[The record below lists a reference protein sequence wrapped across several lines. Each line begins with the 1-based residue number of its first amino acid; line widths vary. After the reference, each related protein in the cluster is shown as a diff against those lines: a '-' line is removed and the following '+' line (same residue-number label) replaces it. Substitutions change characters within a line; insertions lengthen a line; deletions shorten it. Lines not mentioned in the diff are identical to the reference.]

1 MVIDMHVHPIFYK
14 SICDNKEELEF
25 RKDTFGV
32 WKQGPMDWDEA
43 FAEMDF
49 GGIDKE
55 ALLPMDVT
63 TTEGGWI
70 VTNEQIAALKSRY
83 PERLIGFASVDPHRK
98 DAADVLIHAF
108 DDLGLE
114 GLKLHPSKQKFYPTD
129 PCMEPIYEICES
141 RNKPIIFHAGTSWEP
156 NTPAEYAHPLA
167 FEKVFIA
174 HPHLRCCLAH
184 FAWPWVRE
192 MVMLMIKYP
201 NVYTDTS
208 VLYMDSPEE
217 SMSRL
222 FTVDMGSHWFERG
235 FREQVMFASN
245 TPRFRAFKIKRAL
258 DAVPMKDAAREALYG
273 GNALRFLKGDR

>member
-32 WKQGPMDWDEA
+32 WKHGPMDWDEA

-184 FAWPWVRE
+184 LPGPGCGRW
-192 MVMLMIKYP
+192 
-201 NVYTDTS
+201 S
-208 VLYMDSPEE
+208 CS
-217 SMSRL
+217 
-222 FTVDMGSHWFERG
+222 
-235 FREQVMFASN
+235 
-245 TPRFRAFKIKRAL
+245 
-258 DAVPMKDAAREALYG
+258 
-273 GNALRFLKGDR
+273 

>member
-114 GLKLHPSKQKFYPTD
+114 GLKLHPSKQKFYPAD

-156 NTPAEYAHPLA
+156 NTPAEYDIRWPLR
-167 FEKVFIA
+167 
-174 HPHLRCCLAH
+174 RCSSPIPICGA
-184 FAWPWVRE
+184 AWPILPGPGCLGDGHAHDQVSQRIHRYLRA
-192 MVMLMIKYP
+192 V
-201 NVYTDTS
+201 
-208 VLYMDSPEE
+208 
-217 SMSRL
+217 
-222 FTVDMGSHWFERG
+222 HG
-235 FREQVMFASN
+235 F
-245 TPRFRAFKIKRAL
+245 P
-258 DAVPMKDAAREALYG
+258 G
-273 GNALRFLKGDR
+273 GVHEPPVHGGHGAPLV